1 MLNYFILC
9 PPADIRKCLDKLLTY
24 IVSNNVGMVIIVA
37 RCVVASEDWERNPVS
52 TPYAFIIQFD
62 KTQDYGS

>member
-1 MLNYFILC
+1 MVNYFILC
-9 PPADIRKCLDKLLTY
+9 HLVDIGKCLDKLLTY

-52 TPYAFIIQFD
+52 TPYVPLA
-62 KTQDYGS
+62 